1 MQNRFV
7 MTGVPV
13 SARTPAGESSLKEFV
28 ESKTCWIDRFAW
40 ITPDPAALVQTCAF
54 ELHLENWRGP
64 ALARLEGAE
73 VRLDGREAGGIRSVL
88 GSWIADQGGEED
100 GTKGDAGE
108 EDDEEDYDE
117 DEGEGMSLSGAKLEA
132 WLNEEVVDVSSVAKS
147 GAGE

>member
-40 ITPDPAALVQTCAF
+40 ITPDPAALVQSCAF
-54 ELHLENWRGP
+54 ELHLENFRGP

-88 GSWIADQGGEED
+88 WSWIADQGGARKAARKT
-100 GTKGDAGE
+100 GQRVMRVKRTTRRIT
-108 EDDEEDYDE
+108 
-117 DEGEGMSLSGAKLEA
+117 MRTRAKE
-132 WLNEEVVDVSSVAKS
+132 
-147 GAGE
+147 